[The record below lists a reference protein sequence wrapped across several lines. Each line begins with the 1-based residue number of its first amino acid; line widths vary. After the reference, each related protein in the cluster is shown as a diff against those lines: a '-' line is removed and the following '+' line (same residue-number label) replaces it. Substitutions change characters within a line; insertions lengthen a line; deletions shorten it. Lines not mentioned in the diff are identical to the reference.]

1 MIQSYSENLNLWNLI
16 YRKEDLIRARQ
27 VVVVEGGGNGEGG
40 GDDNNE

>member
-27 VVVVEGGGNGEGG
+27 VVNGERDDGGGGG
-40 GDDNNE
+40 GWREW